1 MKAYVCSDISNEAR
15 TYIVFADNS
24 EEAQVMLVRA
34 EGCETTNFYISRE
47 PQLDKYCDK
56 PIPAW
61 VLLGLGWFLICQ
73 KCGGEVYDDD
83 RDTVIYKDDGAYCA
97 DCGAKLRFSEEF
109 ILRKTPLK
117 KVVAG
122 DKKSLDKV

>member
-1 MKAYVCSDISNEAR
+1 MKAYVCSDIYNEAR
-15 TYIVFADNS
+15 TYIVFANNP

-34 EGCETTNFYISRE
+34 EGCETINFYISRE

-61 VLLGLGWFLICQ
+61 VLLGLGWWLICQ

-97 DCGAKLRFSEEF
+97 DCGTKLRFAEEY

-117 KVVAG
+117 K
-122 DKKSLDKV
+122 